1 MHVKN
6 LHERSRTYSQLIKGQ
21 TASKEDVAN
30 LKNKIAVLTELIE
43 SKLIPMITNLS
54 QASPK
59 KSNAQ
64 SDSGEDGLPVC
75 SYI

>member
-1 MHVKN
+1 MHVKS
-6 LHERSRTYSQLIKGQ
+6 LRERSRTYSHLAQGQ

-54 QASPK
+54 QASPR
-59 KSNAQ
+59 KSN
-64 SDSGEDGLPVC
+64 
-75 SYI
+75 I